1 MMGSLMQEIDPRLL
15 EDIRA
20 GNCVAFVGAGFSAAA
35 GLPPWPELVRAVA
48 QALPP
53 EEFAEHRATL
63 DQILGGN
70 GAPSSHRELEMAAQ
84 LLFDALGESR
94 CRHLLRDALRTDELP
109 AVMHERL
116 RHLLGIPFRAIVTTN
131 FDPLLPGVPPDAAA
145 YRRLLRSERFSP
157 WREAILRA
165 ALDIDLSRSPADAPD
180 RPVVQLHGTLV
191 HDESLVFT
199 RSQYRRRLY
208 ANPAYLTALK
218 ALLATSTVLFLGY
231 SMRDAYLNELRA
243 ELIETF
249 QTGAAAVGAL
259 GGIDDHRSAELRRPL
274 AWAVLDNV
282 SDVAREYY
290 ERHEGLGVLRY
301 QTGRD
306 GLDHRGFDA
315 ILGRIYGETNP
326 VHRLGQ
332 LLRGRRLLW
341 LDPSPEHN
349 ALGRRLLTEAVRE
362 VEGVESGVGHHLH
375 DVGDC
380 GAAVDLLERTND
392 FDLVLTHWGHGAG
405 PGGVANGE
413 VILRAVAALRA
424 RGRQAPP
431 VLVFA
436 GAGHE
441 IENRR
446 RALQLGALCFTSD
459 WPRLM
464 AVLEQVLSEA

>member
-1 MMGSLMQEIDPRLL
+1 LTQIDPRLL
-15 EDIRA
+15 EEIRT

-48 QALPP
+48 DALPP

-63 DQILGGN
+63 DQILGVN
-70 GAPSSHRELEMAAQ
+70 GTGYSHRELEMAAQ
-84 LLFDALGESR
+84 LLFDALGEQR
-94 CRHLLRDALRTDELP
+94 CRHLLRDALRADQLP
-109 AVMHERL
+109 PVMHQRL

-131 FDPLLPGVPPDAAA
+131 FDPLLPGVPPDAHA
-145 YRRLLRSERFSP
+145 YRRLLRSGHFSP
-157 WREAILRA
+157 WREVILRA
-165 ALDIDLSRSPADAPD
+165 ALDLDSSRTSADAPD

-249 QTGAAAVGAL
+249 QTGAPAARAL
-259 GGIDDHRSAELRRPL
+259 RGQEDVRVAELRRPL

-282 SDVAREYY
+282 SDVAHEYY

-301 QTGRD
+301 TTGPD
-306 GLDHRGFDA
+306 GADHSGFDA
-315 ILGRIYGETNP
+315 ILADLYGETNP
-326 VHRLGQ
+326 IHRLGQ
-332 LLRGRRLLW
+332 LLREKRLLW

-349 ALGRRLLTEAVRE
+349 AIGRRLLQEAVRE
-362 VEGVESGVGHHLH
+362 VEGTASVLRQHLVEVSE
-375 DVGDC
+375 C
-380 GAAVDLLERTND
+380 AAALQLLRESNG

-405 PGGVANGE
+405 PNGMAE
-413 VILRAVAALRA
+413 GEALLRAVSGLRA
-424 RGRQAPP
+424 QGIPAPP

-441 IENRR
+441 RENRR
-446 RALQLGALCFTSD
+446 RALKLGALYFATD
-459 WPRLM
+459 WPQLM
-464 AVLEQVLSEA
+464 AVMEQVLAES

>member
-1 MMGSLMQEIDPRLL
+1 MNSPSIEIDSRLL

-35 GLPPWPELVRAVA
+35 GLPPWPQLVRAVA
-48 QALPP
+48 AALPP

-63 DQILGGN
+63 DRILGDDDDIG
-70 GAPSSHRELEMAAQ
+70 SHRELEMAAQ

-94 CRHLLRDALRTDELP
+94 CRHLLRDALRPDRVPPL
-109 AVMHERL
+109 MHVRL

-131 FDPLLPGVPPDAAA
+131 FDPLLPGVPPDAMA
-145 YRRLLRSERFSP
+145 YRRLLRSERHSP

-165 ALDIDLSRSPADAPD
+165 ALDIDPARETVDAPD

-191 HDESLVFT
+191 HDASLVFT

-249 QTGAAAVGAL
+249 QTGTAAARAL
-259 GGIDDHRSAELRRPL
+259 DGSDDPVVAELRRPL

-301 QTGRD
+301 FTGEDARD
-306 GLDHRGFDA
+306 HSGFDA
-315 ILGRIYGETNP
+315 ILARIYGETNP

-362 VEGVESGVGHHLH
+362 VEGTAAGVAHHLVE
-375 DVGDC
+375 VGDC
-380 GAAVDLLERTND
+380 AVALQMLREADG
-392 FDLVLTHWGHGAG
+392 FDIVLTHWGHGAG

-413 VILRAVAALRA
+413 AMLRAAAALRA
-424 RGRQAPP
+424 HGRSVPP
-431 VLVFA
+431 ILVFA
-436 GAGHE
+436 GSGHE

-459 WPRLM
+459 WSRLM
-464 AVLEQVLSEA
+464 AVVEQVLTEA